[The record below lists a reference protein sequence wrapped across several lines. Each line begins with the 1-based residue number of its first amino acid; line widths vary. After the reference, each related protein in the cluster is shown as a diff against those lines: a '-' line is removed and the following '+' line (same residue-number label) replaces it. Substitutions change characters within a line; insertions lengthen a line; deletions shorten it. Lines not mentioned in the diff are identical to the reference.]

1 MTATTVKTPVVRSN
15 RPSVDRRSAQQAA
28 ARELDRYR
36 RGLDFSRLPGLVAC
50 SEVGPQMIVKT
61 KEGREIRITVLRD
74 MSTGRYLSAYERLS
88 PLTSS
93 GVNDYPVWTKTPA
106 YRSCT
111 ATDLDDCLDAALRE
125 VSAVRLY

>member
-1 MTATTVKTPVVRSN
+1 MTATTAKTPVVPPNRSSGE
-15 RPSVDRRSAQQAA
+15 RVSAQQTAS
-28 ARELDRYR
+28 RELDRHR
-36 RGLDFSRLPGLVAC
+36 RGLDFSRLPGLIAA
-50 SEVGPQMIVKT
+50 SDVGSQIIVKT

-74 MSTGRYLSAYERLS
+74 MSTGRYWSAYERLN
-88 PLTSS
+88 PLTSH
-93 GVNDYPVWTKTPA
+93 GNDCPVWMKTAA

>member
-1 MTATTVKTPVVRSN
+1 MTVPTRATPVVSGERG
-15 RPSVDRRSAQQAA
+15 SAQRAD
-28 ARELDRYR
+28 ARELDRHR
-36 RGLDFSRLPGLVAC
+36 RGLDFSGLPGLIAA
-50 SEVGPQMIVKT
+50 SEVGPQIIVKT

-111 ATDLDDCLDAALRE
+111 AADLDDCLDAAMRE

>member
-1 MTATTVKTPVVRSN
+1 
-15 RPSVDRRSAQQAA
+15 
-28 ARELDRYR
+28 
-36 RGLDFSRLPGLVAC
+36 
-50 SEVGPQMIVKT
+50 MIVKT
-61 KEGREIRITVLRD
+61 TEGREIRITILRD

-88 PLTSS
+88 PLTSR
-93 GVNDYPVWTKTPA
+93 GNDYQAWTKTPA